1 MKNGECRSGFH
12 GYLMRKLRR
21 SDKKFFIFNFQFFI
35 EIMAPSQKKGEWEIE
50 EIVKRHEDVPQS
62 KIFQSGAG
70 THRTPK
76 VEDLEFFIQKMAR
89 SQKKG
94 DWFLN

>member
-1 MKNGECRSGFH
+1 
-12 GYLMRKLRR
+12 
-21 SDKKFFIFNFQFFI
+21 
-35 EIMAPSQKKGEWEIE
+35 MAPSQQKGEWGIA

-62 KIFQSGAG
+62 KIYQSGAG

-76 VEDLEFFIQKMAR
+76 VEDLEFFIQKMAP

-94 DWFLN
+94 EWEIAEIVKRHEDVPQSKIFQSGARRTALRKISKRQ